1 MMWSSSRSEKMLEII
16 YERRSIRR
24 YKRKPVPDE
33 VLRAILEAG
42 RLAPTANNKQPW
54 YFIVV
59 RNPDLKGK
67 LVFSSWN
74 SFIEDASAVIIGCGD
89 SREKWAVVD
98 VTIAL
103 QNMVIAAEALGLG
116 SCWIGHFVEKEVKR
130 ALKIP
135 DHLKVVAMITIGYP
149 AERPEPPPKKALD
162 EIVRYETF
170 E

>member
-1 MMWSSSRSEKMLEII
+1 MLEII

-74 SFIEDASAVIIGCGD
+74 SFIEDASAVIVGCGD

>member
-1 MMWSSSRSEKMLEII
+1 MRRWVLGSESMLKII
-16 YERRSIRR
+16 YNRRSIRR
-24 YKRKPVPDE
+24 YERKPIPEDT
-33 VLRAILEAG
+33 LRAILEAG
-42 RLAPTANNKQPW
+42 RLAPTAHNLQPW

-59 RNPDLKGK
+59 RKPDLKRK

-74 SFIEDASAVIIGCGD
+74 SFIEDASAVIVGCGD
-89 SREKWAVVD
+89 AREKWAVVD
-98 VTIAL
+98 VAIAL

-116 SCWIGHFVEKEVKR
+116 SCWIGHFVEREVKKT
-130 ALKIP
+130 LKIP

-149 AERPEPPPKKALD
+149 AERPNPPSKKRLD